1 MSIES
6 QPQPSPSS
14 PSSARD
20 DRPLLPI
27 AARRHRFVA
36 EVKRKL
42 RNRCGVSNADP
53 LLVAVSGGGDSVA
66 LLGACQVLSHR
77 KSHDYNIKSVVAVH
91 VHHHLRDSADQDAE
105 FVKDLCDRLGLQLI
119 IKDVYPAKE
128 PGNIAA
134 NARDMRYEALSL
146 AARSVNASFVATAHH
161 GDDQLETIL
170 IALCRGAGVDG
181 LSGMA
186 WNRPLEDGLYLV
198 RPLLGLRKA
207 NCLAFCQMAE
217 LCWREDPTNTDPTQ
231 VRARLRRDVLPVL
244 EELWPD
250 AASRATGAADAM
262 GIARHALDAQ
272 LQTTFG
278 DANTLSWNRVDI
290 AQLPLPIVAAG
301 LRRAALANHPN
312 IADLLGQSLLN
323 QAAEA
328 ICSDDRAPK
337 EYHWPGGVILTV
349 TSKQIQL
356 R

>member
-6 QPQPSPSS
+6 QPQQSPSSPSS

-42 RNRCGVSNADP
+42 RNRCGVSDADP
-53 LLVAVSGGGDSVA
+53 LVVAVSGGGDSVA

-77 KSHDYNIKSVVAVH
+77 RSHDHNVKSLVAVH

-105 FVKDLCDRLGLQLI
+105 FVKDLCNRLGVQLI
-119 IKDVYPAKE
+119 VKDVYPAEE

-134 NARDMRYEALSL
+134 NARDLRYEALTQ
-146 AARSVNASFVATAHH
+146 AARSVNATHIATAHH
-161 GDDQLETIL
+161 GDDQLETII

-186 WNRPLEDGLYLV
+186 WTRPLDDGLSLV

-217 LCWREDPTNTDPTQ
+217 LAWREDPTNIDPTQ

-262 GIARHALDAQ
+262 ALARHALDAQ

-278 DANTLSWNRVDI
+278 DANTLSWNRADI
-290 AQLPLPIVAAG
+290 ALLPLPIIAAG
-301 LRRAALANHPN
+301 LRRAAVANHPDRKITHGRN
-312 IADLLGQSLLN
+312 SNTNA
-323 QAAEA
+323 
-328 ICSDDRAPK
+328 RAPGFNRCN
-337 EYHWPGGVILTV
+337 HVD
-349 TSKQIQL
+349 L
-356 R
+356 RWGCL

>member
-1 MSIES
+1 M
-6 QPQPSPSS
+6 
-14 PSSARD
+14 
-20 DRPLLPI
+20 
-27 AARRHRFVA
+27 A

-42 RNRCGVSNADP
+42 LARCEVRNADP
-53 LLVAVSGGGDSVA
+53 LLVAVSGGADSVA

-105 FVKDLCDRLGLQLI
+105 FVQELCDRLGVQLI
-119 IKDVYPAKE
+119 VKDIYPGKE

-134 NARDMRYEALSL
+134 NARDLRYEALTQ
-146 AARSVNASFVATAHH
+146 AARSVNAFNIATAHH

-186 WNRPLEDGLYLV
+186 WTRPLEDGLALV

-217 LCWREDPTNTDPTQ
+217 LSWCEDPTNSDPTQ

-250 AASRATGAADAM
+250 AASRATSAADAM
-262 GIARHALDAQ
+262 AIARHALNAQ
-272 LQTTFG
+272 LQKTFG
-278 DANTLSWNRVDI
+278 DDNSLSWNRSDI
-290 AQLPLPIVAAG
+290 ALLPLPIIAAG
-301 LRRAALANHPN
+301 LRRAAIAGHPN
-312 IADLLGQSLLN
+312 IADSLGQSLLN

-328 ICSDDRAPK
+328 ICSDDRSPK
-337 EYHWPGGVILTV
+337 EYHWPGGVILMV
-349 TSKQIQL
+349 TSKQIQMK
-356 R
+356 

>member
-6 QPQPSPSS
+6 RSQKLPLTTG
-14 PSSARD
+14 D

-42 RNRCGVSNADP
+42 RTRCGVIEADP
-53 LLVAVSGGGDSVA
+53 LVIAVSGGGDSVA

-77 KSHDYNIKSVVAVH
+77 KSHDHNIRSVVAVH

-105 FVKDLCDRLGLQLI
+105 FVKDLCDRLGVKLVV
-119 IKDVYPAKE
+119 KNVYPGNK
-128 PGNIAA
+128 PGSIAA
-134 NARDMRYEALSL
+134 NARDMRYEALTQV
-146 AARSVNASFVATAHH
+146 ARSVNASFIAAAHH

-170 IALCRGAGVDG
+170 IALCRGAGIDG

-186 WNRPLEDGLYLV
+186 WKRPLDDGISLV

-217 LCWREDPTNTDPTQ
+217 LDWREDPTNIDPTQ

-250 AASRATGAADAM
+250 AASRATSAADAM
-262 GIARHALDAQ
+262 AIARDALDAQ

-278 DANTLSWNRVDI
+278 DATTQSWNRSDI
-290 AQLPLPIVAAG
+290 AQLPLPIIAAG
-301 LRRAALANHPN
+301 LRRAAIANHPN
-312 IADLLGQSLLN
+312 IAATLGQTLLN

-328 ICSDDRAPK
+328 ICSSDRAPK
-337 EYHWPGGVILTV
+337 EYHWPGGVVLTV
-349 TSKQIQL
+349 TSKQIQIQ
-356 R
+356 

>member
-1 MSIES
+1 MSNES
-6 QPQPSPSS
+6 QPQQSPSS

-42 RNRCGVSNADP
+42 LARCEVRDADP
-53 LLVAVSGGGDSVA
+53 LLVAVSGGSDSVA
-66 LLGACQVLSHR
+66 LLGACQVLTHR
-77 KSHDYNIKSVVAVH
+77 KLHDHNIRSVVAVH

-105 FVKDLCDRLGLQLI
+105 FVKDLCEKLGVKLI
-119 IKDVYPAKE
+119 SKDVYPGDMQGSVA
-128 PGNIAA
+128 G
-134 NARDMRYEALSL
+134 NARDLRYEALTQ

-161 GDDQLETIL
+161 GDDQLETII
-170 IALCRGAGVDG
+170 IALCRGAGADG

-186 WNRPLEDGLYLV
+186 WTRPLEDGLSLV
-198 RPLLGLRKA
+198 RPLLGLRKI
-207 NCLAFCQMAE
+207 NCKAFCQMAE
-217 LCWREDPTNTDPTQ
+217 LKWREDPTNVDPKQ

-244 EELWPD
+244 EELWPE

-262 GIARHALDAQ
+262 AMARDALDIQ

-278 DANTLSWNRVDI
+278 NATVKDWNRSDI
-290 AQLPLPIVAAG
+290 ALLPLPIIAAG
-301 LRRAALANHPN
+301 LRRAAIANYPD
-312 IADLLGQSLLN
+312 IAASLGQSQLN

-337 EYHWPGGVILTV
+337 EYHWPGSVVLTV
-349 TSKQIQL
+349 TSKQIQMK
-356 R
+356 